1 MCRDVAHGYDLNT
14 DVRSEQLDAL
24 CAVGTRTK
32 RVPKSQI
39 NLRASAGR
47 GLDFSNS
54 MATIY
59 GGRDEK

>member
-1 MCRDVAHGYDLNT
+1 MGMVFST

-32 RVPKSQI
+32 RVSKSQV

-47 GLDFSNS
+47 RLDFGNS